1 LKSFIEPVKLG
12 PSCPMIGPAA
22 PSYDFEPLNSQTF
35 KIILLLLIATLVCA
49 ALHWLV
55 GLAQRRLARKFVSA
69 PPPDDGAPPS
79 LRRLLL
85 DWSGNGLRTLVW
97 VFYSAFLISVLP
109 QTRERFGGVGDIL
122 RGALGKVVK
131 RLSDSNISL
140 VNLIIV
146 IVGTVFLMRFAS
158 ALIKSVFHLFER
170 GAVNRHEPAS
180 RRRLQTLSTT
190 FRGIAQTVIL
200 FIGLMTF
207 LGQLGINI
215 TPILASAGVLGI
227 AIGLGAQSLIKDFFA
242 GFLILLEDQYSVGDT
257 VKIGETNGTVEQLTL
272 RVTRVRALDGSLTTI
287 PNGSVG
293 AVVNYSKGWSRVVL
307 DIEIDYKEDVDRA
320 MRVALE
326 TAKRVKEERPADI
339 IEEPTMLGVDKLGAS
354 SVTLRLLAKTAT
366 NRHAEVGRELRRRL
380 KLAFDQEEIKAP
392 APIQQMVLPPSF
404 QERARERESE
414 RARERE
420 SGRS

>member
-35 KIILLLLIATLVCA
+35 KIILLLLIATLVCQ

-55 GLAQRRLARKFVSA
+55 GLAQRRLAHKFVSA
-69 PPPDDGAPPS
+69 PQPDDGAPPS

-109 QTRERFGGVGDIL
+109 QTRTRFGEGVSEIL
-122 RGALGKVVK
+122 RGARDSFVK

-158 ALIKSVFHLFER
+158 ALIKTVFQLFER

-180 RRRLQTLSTT
+180 RRRLQTLSAT

-242 GFLILLEDQYSVGDT
+242 GFLILLEDQFNVGDT
-257 VKIGETNGTVEQLTL
+257 VKIGETTGTVEQLTL

-326 TAKRVKEERPADI
+326 TAKRVREERPGDI

-366 NRHAEVGRELRRRL
+366 NKHPEVGRELRRRL
-380 KLAFDQEEIKAP
+380 KLAFDQEGIKAP
-392 APIQQMVLPPSF
+392 ALIQQMVLPPPVEEKKAKS
-404 QERARERESE
+404 
-414 RARERE
+414 
-420 SGRS
+420 

>member
-1 LKSFIEPVKLG
+1 
-12 PSCPMIGPAA
+12 MIGPAA

-35 KIILLLLIATLVCA
+35 KIILLLSIATLVCA

-55 GLAQRRLARKFVSA
+55 GLAQRRLANKFAKA
-69 PPPDDGAPPS
+69 PQPDDGAPPS

-85 DWSGNGLRTLVW
+85 DWSGNGMRTLVW

-109 QTRERFGGVGDIL
+109 QLGGVSDNL
-122 RGALGKVVK
+122 RTERDKFVK
-131 RLSDSNISL
+131 RLSDSNISI

-158 ALIKSVFHLFER
+158 ALIKTVSQLFER

-180 RRRLQTLSTT
+180 RRRLQTLSAT
-190 FRGIAQTVIL
+190 FRGVAQTVIL

-242 GFLILLEDQYSVGDT
+242 GFLILLEDQFSVGDT
-257 VKIGETNGTVEQLTL
+257 VKVGETSGTVEQLTL

-307 DIEIDYKEDVDRA
+307 DIEIDYKEDVDHA
-320 MRVALE
+320 MRVVLE
-326 TAKRVKEERPADI
+326 TAKQVKEENPANI
-339 IEEPTMLGVDKLGAS
+339 IEEPAMLGVDKLGVA

-366 NRHAEVGRELRRRL
+366 GKQAEVGRELRRRV
-380 KLAFDQEEIKAP
+380 KLAFDQEGIKTP
-392 APIQQMVLPPSF
+392 AAAQQPVPPPPA
-404 QERARERESE
+404 EEKKAK
-414 RARERE
+414 
-420 SGRS
+420 G

>member
-1 LKSFIEPVKLG
+1 
-12 PSCPMIGPAA
+12 MIGPAA

-35 KIILLLLIATLVCA
+35 KIILLLSIATLVCA
-49 ALHWLV
+49 ALHWMV
-55 GLAQRRLARKFVSA
+55 GLAQRRLAHKFA
-69 PPPDDGAPPS
+69 KEPQPDDGAPPS

-85 DWSGNGLRTLVW
+85 DWSGNALRTLVW
-97 VFYSAFLISVLP
+97 ILYSAFLINVLP
-109 QTRERFGGVGDIL
+109 QTRERFGGVGVIL
-122 RGALGKVVK
+122 RGARDSFVTW
-131 RLSDSNISL
+131 LSNPNISL
-140 VNLIIV
+140 VKPVIV

-158 ALIKSVFHLFER
+158 ALIKTVFQLFER
-170 GAVNRHEPAS
+170 GAVNRHEAAS
-180 RRRLQTLSTT
+180 RRRLQTLSAT
-190 FRGIAQTVIL
+190 FRGVAQTIIL
-200 FIGLMTF
+200 FIGLMPL

-242 GFLILLEDQYSVGDT
+242 GLLILLEEQFNVGDT
-257 VKIGETNGTVEQLTL
+257 VKIGETTGTVEQLTL
-272 RVTRVRALDGSLTTI
+272 RVTRVRSLDGSLTII

-366 NRHAEVGRELRRRL
+366 NKHPEVGRELRRRL
-380 KLAFDQEEIKAP
+380 KLAFDQEGIKAP
-392 APIQQMVLPPSF
+392 APIQQMVLPPMV
-404 QERARERESE
+404 EEKKAK
-414 RARERE
+414 
-420 SGRS
+420 G

>member
-1 LKSFIEPVKLG
+1 
-12 PSCPMIGPAA
+12 
-22 PSYDFEPLNSQTF
+22 LNSQTF
-35 KIILLLLIATLVCA
+35 KIILLLSIATLVCA

-55 GLAQRRLARKFVSA
+55 GLAQRRLAHKFVSA
-69 PPPDDGAPPS
+69 PKPDDGSPPS

-109 QTRERFGGVGDIL
+109 QTRERFGEGVGGIL
-122 RGALGKVVK
+122 RGALDKVVK
-131 RLSDSNISL
+131 PLSESNISF
-140 VNLIIV
+140 VKLIII
-146 IVGTVFLMRFAS
+146 IVGTIFLMRFAS
-158 ALIKSVFHLFER
+158 ALIKSVFQLFER

-180 RRRLQTLSTT
+180 RRRLQTLSAT

-207 LGQLGINI
+207 LGHLGINI

-242 GFLILLEDQYSVGDT
+242 GFLILLEEQFNVGDT
-257 VKIGETNGTVEQLTL
+257 VKIGEITGTVEQLTL
-272 RVTRVRALDGSLTTI
+272 RVTRVRALDGSLATI

-293 AVVNYSKGWSRVVL
+293 AVINYSKGWSRVVL
-307 DIEIDYKEDVDRA
+307 DIDIDYKEDVDRA
-320 MRVALE
+320 MRVMLE
-326 TAKRVKEERPADI
+326 TANQVREERPADI
-339 IEEPTMLGVDKLGAS
+339 IEEPKMLGVDKLGAT

-366 NRHAEVGRELRRRL
+366 GRQADVARELRRRV
-380 KLAFDQEEIKAP
+380 KLTFDQEGINTPTP
-392 APIQQMVLPPSF
+392 ANQLVLPPSF
-404 QERARERESE
+404 EERARERERG
-414 RARERE
+414 RAREQE

>member
-1 LKSFIEPVKLG
+1 MNAI
-12 PSCPMIGPAA
+12 
-22 PSYDFEPLNSQTF
+22 TF

-55 GLAQRRLARKFVSA
+55 GLAQRRLANKFASA
-69 PPPDDGAPPS
+69 PQPDDGAPPS

-85 DWSGNGLRTLVW
+85 DWSGNALRTLVW
-97 VFYSAFLISVLP
+97 ALYSVFLIGVLP
-109 QTRERFGGVGDIL
+109 QTRTRFGDMSEIL
-122 RGALGKVVK
+122 QRARDSVVK
-131 RLSDSNISL
+131 WLSNSNINL
-140 VNLIIV
+140 VNLVIV

-158 ALIKSVFHLFER
+158 ALIKTVFHLFER
-170 GAVNRHEPAS
+170 GAVNKQAPAS
-180 RRRLQTLSTT
+180 RRRFQTLSAT

-242 GFLILLEDQYSVGDT
+242 GFLILLEEQFNVGDS
-257 VKIGETNGTVEQLTL
+257 VKIGETSGTVEQLTL
-272 RVTRVRALDGSLTTI
+272 RATRVRALDGSLTTI

-307 DIEIDYKEDVDRA
+307 DIEIDYKEDVDHA
-320 MRVALE
+320 MRVVLE
-326 TAKRVKEERPADI
+326 TAKQVREERSADI
-339 IEEPTMLGVDKLGAS
+339 IEEPTMLGVDKLSAI

-366 NRHAEVGRELRRRL
+366 GKQADVGRELRRRV
-380 KLAFDQEEIKAP
+380 KLAFDQEGIKTP
-392 APIQQMVLPPSF
+392 ASIQQMVQSSPV
-404 QERARERESE
+404 EEKKAK
-414 RARERE
+414 
-420 SGRS
+420 G

>member
-12 PSCPMIGPAA
+12 PSSPMIGPAA
-22 PSYDFEPLNSQTF
+22 LSYDFEALNSQTF

-55 GLAQRRLARKFVSA
+55 GLAQRRLAHKFVSA
-69 PPPDDGAPPS
+69 PKPDDGAPPS

-97 VFYSAFLISVLP
+97 VLYSAFLISVLP
-109 QTRERFGGVGDIL
+109 QTRAQFGGVGAIFRDARDGL
-122 RGALGKVVK
+122 AKK
-131 RLSDSNISL
+131 LSDSNISL

-146 IVGTVFLMRFAS
+146 VVGTIFLMRFAS
-158 ALIKSVFHLFER
+158 ALIKTVFQLFER

-180 RRRLQTLSTT
+180 RRRLQTLSAT

-207 LGQLGINI
+207 LGHLGINI

-242 GFLILLEDQYSVGDT
+242 GFLILLEEQFNVGDT
-257 VKIGETNGTVEQLTL
+257 VKIGETTGTVEQLTL

-366 NRHAEVGRELRRRL
+366 NKHPEVGRELRRRL
-380 KLAFDQEEIKAP
+380 KLAFDREEIKTP
-392 APIQQMVLPPSF
+392 SPIQQMVLPPPV
-404 QERARERESE
+404 EEKKAK
-414 RARERE
+414 
-420 SGRS
+420 G

>member
-1 LKSFIEPVKLG
+1 
-12 PSCPMIGPAA
+12 M
-22 PSYDFEPLNSQTF
+22 
-35 KIILLLLIATLVCA
+35 ATLVCA

-69 PPPDDGAPPS
+69 PKPDDGAPPS
-79 LRRLLL
+79 LSRLLL

-97 VFYSAFLISVLP
+97 VFYSAFLIRVLP
-109 QTRERFGGVGDIL
+109 QTHTRFGGGVGEFLQDA
-122 RGALGKVVK
+122 RD
-131 RLSDSNISL
+131 SFSNISL
-140 VNLIIV
+140 VNLVIV
-146 IVGTVFLMRFAS
+146 IVVTVFLMRFAS
-158 ALIKSVFHLFER
+158 ALIKTVFDLFER

-180 RRRLQTLSTT
+180 RRRLQTLSAT
-190 FRGIAQTVIL
+190 FRGIAQTVIV

-242 GFLILLEDQYSVGDT
+242 GFLILLEEQFNVGDT
-257 VKIGETNGTVEQLTL
+257 VKIGETTGTVEQLTL

-326 TAKRVKEERPADI
+326 TAKRVKEERPGDI

-366 NRHAEVGRELRRRL
+366 NKHPEVGRELRRRL
-380 KLAFDQEEIKAP
+380 KLAFDREEIKTP
-392 APIQQMVLPPSF
+392 APIQQMILPPPV
-404 QERARERESE
+404 EEKKAK
-414 RARERE
+414 
-420 SGRS
+420 G